1 MDHFLF
7 VHHQQDF
14 LENQLILLSLHFR
27 YIKHAKIMLKLI
39 SAPWTDKWPFYKP
52 EFYQGRADLGTFV
65 EWQIDA
71 LECEGHPPLLN
82 WSNRVRGAL
91 TRTSENL

>member
-1 MDHFLF
+1 MT
-7 VHHQQDF
+7 V
-14 LENQLILLSLHFR
+14 
-27 YIKHAKIMLKLI
+27 KG
-39 SAPWTDKWPFYKP
+39 PFYKP

-65 EWQIDA
+65 EWQIDV